1 MSLQYGELR
10 PIAAGICWRVWA
22 PLQISTGFESWQR
35 YCTAVLASAKLC
47 GVEQRAP
54 PIFGRVAI
62 TLGIGP
68 HF

>member
-1 MSLQYGELR
+1 MATGVLLCFNAYMS
-10 PIAAGICWRVWA
+10 
-22 PLQISTGFESWQR
+22 T
-35 YCTAVLASAKLC
+35 TAKFC

-54 PIFGRVAI
+54 PIFGRAAI